1 MRHAACKL
9 SFLANATD
17 TSEVTY
23 RKQLVVRN
31 SLLYPGISGLCIAI
45 TFDVSINVGINNFF
59 TSVYTKY
66 EPVTHSN

>member
-31 SLLYPGISGLCIAI
+31 ALLYQSPGLYIAR
-45 TFDVSINVGINNFF
+45 TVDVSINVGINNYFS
-59 TSVYTKY
+59 TSRWIM
-66 EPVTHSN
+66 VTQAG